1 MGRFPLAWDVE
12 ALILP
17 DQSELPTGR
26 GSAKTPMRL
35 KPAIVLL
42 PLLLGTWGTTNY
54 HMTCW
59 FQQKPKE
66 WYVKR
71 TMWFRM
77 KTLGIPLG
85 SPDEV
90 LEAWIR
96 NHPDCCFV
104 KPTELDPIKRIL
116 HGSNLQ
122 VMIFYRTISP
132 MRENRPFATIDGH
145 SLLAGLC
152 WREQAA
158 QSLRRSRQSSPTTP
172 SAPASSNGDCG
183 YDL

>member
-1 MGRFPLAWDVE
+1 
-12 ALILP
+12 
-17 DQSELPTGR
+17 
-26 GSAKTPMRL
+26 MRL

-42 PLLLGTWGTTNY
+42 PLLLGTWGATN
-54 HMTCW
+54 HQMTCW

-71 TMWFRM
+71 AMWFR
-77 KTLGIPLG
+77 KETLGIPLG

-116 HGSNLQ
+116 HGSDVQ
-122 VMIFYRTISP
+122 VLIFLRDLTPTRQDRPYETIEWTLSP
-132 MRENRPFATIDGH
+132 CGFVLERSGRSELPAKPPTFPGYPFDSIEP
-145 SLLAGLC
+145 
-152 WREQAA
+152 WRVR
-158 QSLRRSRQSSPTTP
+158 L
-172 SAPASSNGDCG
+172 
-183 YDL
+183 

>member
-1 MGRFPLAWDVE
+1 
-12 ALILP
+12 
-17 DQSELPTGR
+17 
-26 GSAKTPMRL
+26 MRL

-59 FQQKPKE
+59 FQQKPRE

-71 TMWFRM
+71 TMWFN
-77 KTLGIPLG
+77 KQALGIPLG

-104 KPTELDPIKRIL
+104 KPTNLNPVSRIIF
-116 HGSNLQ
+116 GSDYR
-122 VMIFYRTISP
+122 VMIFYRELKPYNPDRPYATQDWVLSP
-132 MRENRPFATIDGH
+132 CGFLVER
-145 SLLAGLC
+145 
-152 WREQAA
+152 
-158 QSLRRSRQSSPTTP
+158 LRRVELKAD
-172 SAPASSNGDCG
+172 APKFPDAPFDSNEPWRVR
-183 YDL
+183 L

>member
-1 MGRFPLAWDVE
+1 
-12 ALILP
+12 
-17 DQSELPTGR
+17 
-26 GSAKTPMRL
+26 MRL

-42 PLLLGTWGTTNY
+42 PLLLGTWGATNY

-59 FQQKPKE
+59 FQQKPRE

-71 TMWFRM
+71 VMWFN
-77 KTLGIPLG
+77 KQALGIPLG

-104 KPTELDPIKRIL
+104 KPTELDPIKRAL
-116 HGSNLQ
+116 FGSDMQ

-132 MRENRPFATIDGH
+132 TREDRPFATIEWTLSPCGA
-145 SLLAGLC
+145 SLERSGDSELKELPPAFPGYPSDSIEP
-152 WREQAA
+152 WR
-158 QSLRRSRQSSPTTP
+158 LR
-172 SAPASSNGDCG
+172 
-183 YDL
+183 L